1 MLDTATTS
9 SLHVGVVRGH
19 SAPKVSYSVMEESS
33 ISPLDRPLQRIA
45 RTVADLTAAIQG
57 QTEAALARRPDAA
70 SWAAKE
76 IVCHLRDIEELFL
89 IRLEAIAAIDEP
101 VILAAGM
108 GARAMNLKPD
118 GQAAAPER
126 WAEDRQYLRND
137 VGEALAAFRR
147 CREDTLAHL
156 AALSPEQRRRGGIHP
171 RLGRLTVAD
180 LVNDLASHDD
190 SHLDQ
195 LRRAVYLASMRPA

>member
-1 MLDTATTS
+1 MIQVSVGPVASTSPHSRSPAMLDTATTS
-9 SLHVGVVRGH
+9 SLHVGVVRGY

-108 GARAMNLKPD
+108 GARA
-118 GQAAAPER
+118 
-126 WAEDRQYLRND
+126 
-137 VGEALAAFRR
+137 
-147 CREDTLAHL
+147 T
-156 AALSPEQRRRGGIHP
+156 
-171 RLGRLTVAD
+171 
-180 LVNDLASHDD
+180 
-190 SHLDQ
+190 
-195 LRRAVYLASMRPA
+195 